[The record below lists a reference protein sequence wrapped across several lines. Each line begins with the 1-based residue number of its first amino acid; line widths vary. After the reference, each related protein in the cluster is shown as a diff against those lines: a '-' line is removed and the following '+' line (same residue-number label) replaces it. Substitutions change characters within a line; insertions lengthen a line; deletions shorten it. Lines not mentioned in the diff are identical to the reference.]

1 MFSFLIKN
9 SIIKNSIIK
18 NSIIIYL
25 LIISLLYYYNPEIF
39 LKNSF
44 SKISWLII
52 IISILSLLISKK
64 INKIFT

>member
-9 SIIKNSIIK
+9 KIIKNA
-18 NSIIIYL
+18 IIIYL
-25 LIISLLYYYNPEIF
+25 LIIILLYYHNPEIF

-44 SKISWLII
+44 AKISWLII